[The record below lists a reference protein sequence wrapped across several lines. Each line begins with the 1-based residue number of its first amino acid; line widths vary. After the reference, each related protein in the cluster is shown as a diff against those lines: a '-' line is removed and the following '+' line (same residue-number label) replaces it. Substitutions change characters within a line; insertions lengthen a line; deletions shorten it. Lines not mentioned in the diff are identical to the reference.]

1 MSFINSSFC
10 FTSYDIFSTFNLKQL
25 KIKRTTV
32 QDKYGCNKKQSFC
45 ATVFTY
51 CCYLILLDII
61 QNNATFVLPLFN
73 SRFACIHIIPIKGE
87 RLQKA
92 RQAGAFQDIDLL
104 MSNFTG
110 YQLNFTWENKYNSR
124 QNKPIHINKRFKDV
138 LIKYINEGKQYY

>member
-1 MSFINSSFC
+1 MGFINSNFC

-25 KIKRTTV
+25 KIKRTVV
-32 QDKYGCNKKQSFC
+32 QDKYGCHKKQSFC
-45 ATVFTY
+45 AAVFTY

-73 SRFACIHIIPIKGE
+73 RRFASIHVMPIKGE
-87 RLQKA
+87 QLKKA

-104 MSNFTG
+104 LSNFTG
-110 YQLNFTWENKYNSR
+110 YQLTYTWENTTNYRKT
-124 QNKPIHINKRFKDV
+124 KPIYINKRFKDV